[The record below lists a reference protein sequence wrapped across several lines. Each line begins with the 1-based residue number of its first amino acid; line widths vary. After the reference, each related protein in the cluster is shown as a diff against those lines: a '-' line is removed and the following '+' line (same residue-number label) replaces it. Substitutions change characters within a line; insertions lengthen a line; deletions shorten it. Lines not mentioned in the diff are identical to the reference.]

1 MVGSAIIR
9 RLQREGYDNLK
20 LRTHAELDLLNQHD
34 VNLFFQSEKPEFVFI
49 AAAKVGGILANNTYR
64 GQFLYENLMIQMER
78 NAFQKSS
85 QYSLRNNMD
94 TLLNFIEH
102 ILYNSK
108 NKLYR
113 VIRLINSTRIIRLD
127 YENVFPFLPF

>member
-20 LRTHAELDLLNQHD
+20 LRTHAELDLLNQQD